1 MGETGAT
8 IKSRLK
14 QHQKAV
20 FENKKNDSAQRQET
34 APGQGLN
41 KDIGRYVKTNTWLP
55 LLKKDNI
62 VSLTSYIFES
72 NTLSVE

>member
-34 APGQGLN
+34 ALGQGLN
-41 KDIGRYVKTNTWLP
+41 KDIGRYVKTNTRLP